1 MALHVA
7 LTHRTEYVYDRLT
20 ALGPQIVRLRPA
32 PAGGAASIMI
42 RLTSG

>member
-20 ALGPQIVRLRPA
+20 ALGPADGPA
-32 PAGGAASIMI
+32 AA
-42 RLTSG
+42 RAALPHA